1 MASYGIQQ
9 RNARK
14 KPKPQ
19 QAVAR
24 TLAPDEADL
33 ETQALKFIDEA
44 ETDRRLQ
51 WPWQQDFYRYCVPWR
66 RRPGYWT
73 RVNDQ
78 DDLFNSTAIEALGD
92 FASDMQLAF
101 TPVDEDWLKYAPEG
115 TLSQADQAQIKAPL
129 QAYQDAVFSSVRRS
143 NFHEASQESYLDL
156 GAGTCGIVIQDYDIS
171 RTIQCLAVP
180 ITDMLLVR
188 GQNGGIDFKAR
199 EIVGMKLRDIEPT
212 YGAGVIDDRL
222 AARIQADPSATV
234 WVHECYWR
242 LWDRD
247 RVERWQYCLLIDR
260 AYVGSAVL
268 QGAGSCPLIV
278 ARWRTDS
285 TTAWGIGPIYWVL
298 PTIKT
303 LDQLDYLALKN
314 LSMAVDPPGFYD
326 DDGVVNLENGITPG
340 MWIPRATGSKIEPLE
355 TGTNFDTTFFSRT
368 NMEQIVKRSL
378 YQDKP
383 VQRGDTPPTAAQWM
397 DQKAET
403 SRRMGAPIGRLTT
416 EWQIPIV
423 DRFAHILKQ
432 RGKLPKVELNG
443 EKMQIK
449 AASPLVKQMQQ
460 QKVVLAQRFVETVQG
475 MVGPEFAPMIIE
487 PVQTTANIKD
497 ALGDTLV
504 ELQDPQQVQQ
514 MMQQAAQAAA
524 GQPQRVASPPSTQ
537 QATIG

>member
-1 MASYGIQQ
+1 MARYGVQP
-9 RNARK
+9 RGPRK
-14 KPKPQ
+14 NKPQ
-19 QAVAR
+19 QPQAEP
-24 TLAPDEADL
+24 LDPQYADL
-33 ETQALKFIDEA
+33 EQQALKYIDEA

-101 TPVDEDWLKYAPEG
+101 TPVDEDWLKYQPEG
-115 TLSQADQAQIKAPL
+115 TLSQADQAQIKGPL
-129 QAYQDAVFSSVRRS
+129 QAYQDAVFSSIRRS

-171 RTIQCLAVP
+171 RPIQCMAVP

-212 YGAGVIDDRL
+212 YGAHVIDEGL
-222 AARIQADPSATV
+222 AAKIAADPSATV

-242 LWDRD
+242 LWNRD

-260 AYVGSAVL
+260 VYADGAVL
-268 QGAGSCPLIV
+268 EGSGSCPLIV

-303 LDQLDYLALKN
+303 LDQLDYLVLKN
-314 LSMAVDPPGFYD
+314 LSMAVDPPGSYD
-326 DDGVVNLENGITPG
+326 DDGVINLENGITPG
-340 MWIPRATGSKIEPLE
+340 TWIPRATGSKIEPIE
-355 TGTNFDTTFFSRT
+355 TGANFDTTFFSRT
-368 NMEQIVKRSL
+368 NFEQIIKRSL

-416 EWQIPIV
+416 EWQMPIV
-423 DRFAHILKQ
+423 DRFAYLEKQ
-432 RGKLPKVELNG
+432 RGKLPKTELNG
-443 EKMQIK
+443 AKIQIK

-475 MVGPEFAPMIIE
+475 MVGPEYAPLIID
-487 PVQTTANIKD
+487 PIDTTANIKD

-504 ELQDPQQVQQ
+504 TLRPAQQVEQ
-514 MMQQAAQAAA
+514 MIESAASAAA
-524 GQPQRVASPPSTQ
+524 GQAQRTPSPASTQ